1 LSLGRGVHFTEYP
14 SNVNNWELQLM
25 LRWMAVARWA
35 APVNSMLWN
44 ANGSLTRGF
53 IAQKFKMKPCMLMGV
68 L

>member
-1 LSLGRGVHFTEYP
+1 
-14 SNVNNWELQLM
+14 LQLM

-44 ANGSLTRGF
+44 ANGSLTCGF
-53 IAQKFKMKPCMLMGV
+53 IAQNSKTKPCMLMGV